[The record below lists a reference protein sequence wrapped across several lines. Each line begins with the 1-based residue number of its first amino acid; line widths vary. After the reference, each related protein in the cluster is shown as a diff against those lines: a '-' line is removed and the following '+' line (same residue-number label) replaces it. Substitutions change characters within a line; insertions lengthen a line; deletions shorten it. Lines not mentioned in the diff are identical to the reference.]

1 MMFPDRDGLPSPQ
14 RYWASTATCLSMG
27 LAVLATSIANV
38 ALPIIAR
45 SFQVGPSS
53 VTWVVGGYQ
62 FAATVMLLPLSALGE
77 LFTYRRVFL
86 FGMTIFVVA
95 SLGCVFAPSLS
106 VLIVFRVIQ
115 GTGAAAMM
123 ATSSALIR
131 FIYPTPMLP
140 RGLGSVAAVVGLASA
155 AGPPLA
161 SAMLALVEWRWLFSI
176 GLLGASALLIGWR
189 TLPGS
194 PRGGHKF
201 DLLSAGLYGF
211 SLGAIVLGLDL
222 ASRDIVLFGSCEL
235 MGIIVGV
242 CLIWRQRFLDVP
254 LLPFDLLRR
263 PLFSTSL
270 GASTCCFTAQMLAFV
285 CLPFLLQVQL
295 DLTVIESGLLIT
307 PWPLATVV
315 MTPITAR
322 LCTCSSLSLIA
333 GCGLLTMA
341 TGLVLIGYL
350 VPTSSYLDIVWRTGL
365 AGLGFGLF
373 QLPNNTL
380 IIGAAPP
387 ERVGSAGG
395 LLATARLLGQTVGAA
410 VAAAILAICGSAGS
424 PLGLKLA
431 GAAAAMAAVIS
442 VLRSALSAGN

>member
-1 MMFPDRDGLPSPQ
+1 
-14 RYWASTATCLSMG
+14 MG
-27 LAVLATSIANV
+27 LAVLATSLANV
-38 ALPIIAR
+38 ALPVIAR

-53 VTWVVGGYQ
+53 VTWVVGSYQ
-62 FAATVMLLPLSALGE
+62 FAATVTLLPLSALGE

-86 FGMTIFVVA
+86 FGMAIFLAA

-106 VLIVFRVIQ
+106 VLVLSRGIQ
-115 GTGAAAMM
+115 GIGAAAMM
-123 ATSSALIR
+123 GTSSALIR
-131 FIYPTPMLP
+131 FIYPAPMLP
-140 RGLGSVAAVVGLASA
+140 RGMGSVAAVVALASA

-161 SAMLALVEWRWLFSI
+161 SAMLAFVEWRWLFSI
-176 GLLGASALLIGWR
+176 GLLGASAFLIGWR

-201 DLLSAGLYGF
+201 DLLSAVLYGL
-211 SLGAIVLGLDL
+211 SLGAIVLGVDL
-222 ASRDIVLFGSCEL
+222 ISRDILLFGSCEL
-235 MGIIVGV
+235 VGIVVGA
-242 CLIWRQRFLDVP
+242 CLVWRQRFLDVP

-263 PLFSTSL
+263 PLFSTSI
-270 GASTCCFTAQMLAFV
+270 GASACCFAAQMLAFV
-285 CLPFLLQVQL
+285 SLPFLLQVQL
-295 DLTVIESGLLIT
+295 GLSVVETGLLMT

-315 MTPITAR
+315 MTPIAAR
-322 LCTCSSLSLIA
+322 LCSRGNLSLIA

-341 TGLVLIGYL
+341 SGLVLTGYL
-350 VPTSSYLDIVWRTGL
+350 VPTSSYLNIVWRLGL

-380 IIGAAPP
+380 IIGAAPA

-410 VAAAILAICGSAGS
+410 VAAVILSICGSAGS

-431 GAAAAMAAVIS
+431 GAAAVLAAIIS
-442 VLRSALSAGN
+442 VLRSTLAPGR